1 YIWMISIV
9 AALGGLLFGWDWV
22 VIGGAKP
29 FFEPYFNLPSIAG
42 KWSENGLARLLG
54 LTTEASLSGWANS
67 CALLGCLAGSLL
79 AGGLSDKFGR
89 KKLLIFSAF
98 LFGLSSVLTG
108 WAGTFNQFVLWRI
121 LGGMAI
127 GLASNLSP

>member
-1 YIWMISIV
+1 MIATSNVRTGSVRSAELDTGYVWMISVV

-29 FFEPYFNLPSIAG
+29 FFEPYFNLSEIAAQ
-42 KWSENGLARLLG
+42 WSQNPFARLLG
-54 LTTEASLSGWANS
+54 LTTEPALSGWANS

-89 KKLLIFSAF
+89 KKL
-98 LFGLSSVLTG
+98 
-108 WAGTFNQFVLWRI
+108 
-121 LGGMAI
+121 
-127 GLASNLSP
+127 